1 MFRQILL
8 EARAIVLQQLQ
19 FTAAFWR
26 FIFTGRLDNY
36 SVNRRVAGILSVRK
50 LVAARTRQLTERV
63 RAARAR
69 TRRLRGLM
77 RRDDIRSRARAAQI
91 ADMEFNFSEMS
102 GSLIPYIRVGGVLT
116 A

>member
-1 MFRQILL
+1 MFRQI
-8 EARAIVLQQLQ
+8 
-19 FTAAFWR
+19 AAFWR
-26 FIFTGRLDNY
+26 FIFTGRINDLISLDGY
-36 SVNRRVAGILSVRK
+36 SVNRRIAGILSVRK

-77 RRDDIRSRARAAQI
+77 RRDEIRSRARAAQI